1 MIQVVE
7 TEGVLSESVGG
18 IQGWFWCL
26 SEDSRGIW
34 VGFPGECGSVL
45 QVVVLASAF
54 SWRTCTVL
62 GSFSTPGIFLVSG
75 IVCSVTVELNWN
87 SERAGAGGGVPCQS
101 VDKCT
106 SESGIPKNLLSK
118 ER

>member
-87 SERAGAGGGVPCQS
+87 SERAGAGGGGPLPEC
-101 VDKCT
+101 
-106 SESGIPKNLLSK
+106 G
-118 ER
+118 